1 MNENIYP
8 TQLGV
13 PIRACVELQFHMC
26 ILYFQAKETNSKQK
40 EFEETAKKV
49 RCAIEQLVALEWHLP
64 VTAQRHRHVVS
75 RAYPSALPVF
85 LWGLLTVP

>member
-1 MNENIYP
+1 MVRPGSQGLIPGCMVWPKKKKKKAVDMNENIYP

-26 ILYFQAKETNSKQK
+26 ILYFQAKETNSKKK

-49 RCAIEQLVALEWHLP
+49 RCAIEQLVALE
-64 VTAQRHRHVVS
+64 
-75 RAYPSALPVF
+75 
-85 LWGLLTVP
+85 